1 MPAHQS
7 PLPRLRVNRL
17 RVLREQAGVSQEDMA
32 RLLVIKR
39 QTLSRLETGK
49 QPIPDYLIA
58 RILALYKEQFDTALS
73 FEDLYTL

>member
-1 MPAHQS
+1 MPAHQY
-7 PLPRLRVNRL
+7 PLPRPRVNRL

-58 RILALYKEQFDTALS
+58 RILALYKEKFDTALS